1 MLKALC
7 QLASENVLIQ
17 PGVRFFSWVIKNQIS
32 TIGYQIFYIQVYGNM
47 AEENR
52 MYEQLQKICSREKVF
67 WANSGKISF
76 GTPKNYLPSMSS
88 ATDDPF
94 LQDIWCFDTHS
105 NLCRAGTRHFS
116 TLGLGKIHFQCPLI
130 ALKKCSL
137 MMTSY
142 CSINCNTTFLPFWK
156 IAYWL

>member
-94 LQDIWCFDTHS
+94 LQDI
-105 NLCRAGTRHFS
+105 
-116 TLGLGKIHFQCPLI
+116 
-130 ALKKCSL
+130 
-137 MMTSY
+137 
-142 CSINCNTTFLPFWK
+142 
-156 IAYWL
+156 